1 MNRRAAV
8 CLLPALVFVAVAA
21 YSQQATVL
29 VDVDHRRQTSLDGPW
44 HYIPDPYREGWGS
57 NPDHASPN
65 GYAKNAHYVPG
76 GPLVQYDFSR
86 SPTLDV
92 PGDWN
97 SQKDSLFYY
106 EALLWYQRDFTV
118 HPTLHT
124 HLFLHFGSVNYA
136 ASVFVDGQ
144 HVCDHEGGYT
154 PFDCEIT
161 GVVHDGDNFI
171 IVAVDDQRTV
181 DRVPTVRMD
190 WWNYGGIT
198 RPVSL
203 VEVPESYIDDYSL
216 QLRRGAANQLEGYV
230 HVAGG
235 EPGAHVTLRIPD
247 LHVEKDAVTDTNGR
261 AAFSFEAPGLELW
274 SPDHPRLY
282 AIELGAG
289 ADHLTDDIGFRTV
302 EVQGDQ
308 ILLNGKPIF
317 LRGISYHDEAPF
329 RSGRS
334 WSDKD
339 AETLLGWAQDLHC
352 NFVRMAH
359 YPHTENEYRL
369 ADKLGI
375 LVWSEIPVYWGID
388 WTNAHTLDVA
398 KHQLW
403 EMIRRDHNH
412 ASVILWS
419 MSNETPESPE
429 RNAFIHQLAV
439 EARSEDP
446 TRLITSAIVTH
457 FKGTTATLDDPL
469 GQDLDVLGYNEYLGW
484 YQGTAQSIPDY
495 SWQNPMGKPVII
507 SEFGAGAKAGLHG
520 PDTEMFTEEYQD
532 NVFRQQFRMLGKMP
546 FLRGMTPWVLMD
558 FRSPMRQLP
567 RIQDDY
573 NRKGLVSDKG
583 EKKKVFFTLQDY
595 YAKMAR

>member
-1 MNRRAAV
+1 MVVMGRRVAV

-21 YSQQATVL
+21 YSQQATLL
-29 VDVDHRRQTSLDGPW
+29 VDVDHRQQTSLDGPW

-57 NPDHASPN
+57 TPDHASPN

-106 EALLWYQRDFTV
+106 EGLLWYQRDFTV
-118 HPTLHT
+118 HLRPHT

-161 GVVHDGDNFI
+161 GVAHDGDNFI
-171 IVAVDDQRTV
+171 VVAVDDQRTV

-203 VEVPESYIDDYSL
+203 VEVPDSYIDDYSL
-216 QLRRGAANQLEGYV
+216 QLRRGTGNQLEGYV
-230 HVAGG
+230 HVVGSGAGSR
-235 EPGAHVTLRIPD
+235 VTLRIPD

-261 AAFSFEAPGLELW
+261 ASFSFDAPGLELW
-274 SPDHPRLY
+274 SPEHPRLY
-282 AIELGAG
+282 AIDLAAG
-289 ADHLTDDIGFRTV
+289 PDHLTDDIGFRTV

-308 ILLNGKPIF
+308 ILLNGKPVF
-317 LRGISYHDEAPF
+317 LRGVSYHDEAPF

-334 WSDKD
+334 WSEKD
-339 AETLLGWAQDLHC
+339 AETLLGWAQELHC

-375 LVWSEIPVYWGID
+375 MVWSEIPVYWGID
-388 WTNAHTLDVA
+388 WTNPHTLDVA

-412 ASVILWS
+412 AAVILWS

-484 YQGTAQSIPDY
+484 YQGTAQ
-495 SWQNPMGKPVII
+495 
-507 SEFGAGAKAGLHG
+507 
-520 PDTEMFTEEYQD
+520 
-532 NVFRQQFRMLGKMP
+532 
-546 FLRGMTPWVLMD
+546 
-558 FRSPMRQLP
+558 
-567 RIQDDY
+567 
-573 NRKGLVSDKG
+573 
-583 EKKKVFFTLQDY
+583 
-595 YAKMAR
+595 